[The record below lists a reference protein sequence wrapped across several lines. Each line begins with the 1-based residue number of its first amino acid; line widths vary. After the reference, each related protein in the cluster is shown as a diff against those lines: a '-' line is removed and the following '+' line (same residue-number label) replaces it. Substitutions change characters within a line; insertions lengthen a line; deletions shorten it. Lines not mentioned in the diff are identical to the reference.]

1 MNKQL
6 EYFHNTHKTPRNRCN
21 MIMSSHVAEQI
32 YRGDFGLFFDN
43 TLGEGVVIYCH
54 FGYIGR

>member
-1 MNKQL
+1 
-6 EYFHNTHKTPRNRCN
+6 
-21 MIMSSHVAEQI
+21 MSSHVAEQI